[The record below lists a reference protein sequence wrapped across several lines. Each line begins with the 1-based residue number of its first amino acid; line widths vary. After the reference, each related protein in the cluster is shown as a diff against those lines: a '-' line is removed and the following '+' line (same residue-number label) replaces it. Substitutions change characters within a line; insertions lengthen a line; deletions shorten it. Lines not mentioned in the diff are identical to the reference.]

1 MKTDRQKKID
11 AFKRATPEQQRA
23 FELVRSTAETMNAK
37 AADERLAGRE
47 EAARVIQALAKAV
60 ESAWQ
65 RGSGQ
70 RRLMAIAEVIA
81 HLEGS
86 ARRAEESGHKKL
98 GGCLK
103 MFAMELRAIV
113 AEPVK
118 IVNERPRKR
127 RTLPLPR
134 QGNRKRPKPAH

>member
-23 FELVRSTAETMNAK
+23 FELVRLTAETMSAK

-47 EAARVIQALAKAV
+47 EAARVIQVMAKAV

-81 HLEGS
+81 LLEGS
-86 ARRAEESGHKKL
+86 ARREDESGHKKL
-98 GGCLK
+98 GACMK
-103 MFAMELRAIV
+103 MFAMELRGIV
-113 AEPVK
+113 AEPIR

-134 QGNRKRPKPAH
+134 QGNRKRPGPAH